1 MTLQYLLL
9 LIIAMPLLSFLITP
23 RVKLKN
29 LRESLNIIIAII
41 NFCFSIFAYL
51 KFYTGEQALIRF
63 ISIND
68 AIYFGFYAEKISML
82 FAIMVNFLWI
92 ISIVYSMGY
101 LRAHHEK
108 KQGRFF
114 AFFSLCIGFTL
125 GVAFSSNLLT
135 TFLFYELLTLA
146 TFPLVAHNINKDT
159 KFNVKVYL
167 GVLIVTSLIFFLPAA
182 LISTLY
188 LGSSDYTL
196 GGLFIKKESTNLY
209 VALGLLLLFI
219 FGVAKAGVMPVHK
232 WLPAAMVA
240 PTPVSALL
248 HAVAVVKTGVFVL
261 IKVVVYI
268 FGIDYL
274 SVIIQKVSSI
284 NWLLVIPCI
293 TIIWASIIA
302 LYQDNL
308 KKRLAYST
316 ISQLSYIILGLLLL
330 SNAGIISSIT
340 HIFAHAFAKITL
352 FFAAGSI
359 IVLAHKENIS
369 ELSGIG
375 RKMPITM
382 IAFTIAALSMIGFP
396 LTGGFISKWF
406 LLRGVWES
414 SQYWVLVVIIVSTVL
429 NAMYFLPIVFK
440 AFFEKYDYS
449 PHDEIEHQ
457 EDSAVNGH
465 HGHTLKKSNAMDIA
479 MIISS
484 ICIVMFYVYANNFV
498 SILTN

>member
-1 MTLQYLLL
+1 MTLDYLLL
-9 LIIAMPLLSFLITP
+9 LIIALPFLSFLITP
-23 RVKLKN
+23 RVKHINIREGINISIATIN
-29 LRESLNIIIAII
+29 LCLAIM
-41 NFCFSIFAYL
+41 AYL
-51 KFYTGEQALIRF
+51 RFSAGEQAF
-63 ISIND
+63 IQFIEIND
-68 AIYFGFYAEKISML
+68 AIYFGFYAEKISMI

-92 ISIVYSMGY
+92 VSIIYSLGY

-108 KQGRFF
+108 NQGRFF
-114 AFFSLCIGFTL
+114 AFFSLSICFTL
-125 GVAFSSNLLT
+125 GIAFSSNLLT
-135 TFLFYELLTLA
+135 TFLFYEFLTLG

-167 GVLIVTSLIFFLPAA
+167 GVLIVTSLIFFLPA
-182 LISTLY
+182 IITTILY
-188 LGSSDYTL
+188 LGSSDYKV
-196 GGLFIKKESTNLY
+196 GGLFIQKESTHLY

-219 FGVAKAGVMPVHK
+219 FGVAKSGVMPVHK
-232 WLPAAMVA
+232 WLPSAMVA

-248 HAVAVVKTGVFVL
+248 HAVAVVKSGVFIL
-261 IKVVVYI
+261 IKIVVYI

-274 SVIIQKVSSI
+274 NVVVHKVSSI

-293 TIIWASIIA
+293 TIIWASVIA

-316 ISQLSYIILGLLLL
+316 ISQLSYIVLGVLLL

-352 FFAAGSI
+352 FFAAGAI
-359 IVLAHKENIS
+359 IALAHKENIS

-382 IAFTIAALSMIGFP
+382 TAFTLGALSMIGFP

-406 LLRGVWES
+406 LIRGIWES
-414 SQYWVLVVIIVSTVL
+414 SQYWVLVIIIVSTIL
-429 NAMYFLPIVFK
+429 NAMYFLPIIFK
-440 AFFEKYDYS
+440 AFFEKYDDS
-449 PHDEIEHQ
+449 VHEEIEHQ
-457 EDSAVNGH
+457 EDDATNTH
-465 HGHTLKKSNAMDIA
+465 HGNGIKRSHSMDIA

-484 ICIVMFYVYANNFV
+484 VCIVMFYVYSNNFI